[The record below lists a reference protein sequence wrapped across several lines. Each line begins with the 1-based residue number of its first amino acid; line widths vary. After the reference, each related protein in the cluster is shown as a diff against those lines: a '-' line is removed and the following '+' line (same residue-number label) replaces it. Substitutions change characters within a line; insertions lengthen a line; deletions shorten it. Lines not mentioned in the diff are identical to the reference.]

1 MTLGEV
7 LGVGSVAPTPR
18 HTKRLPPGGRFR
30 LGASFHFI
38 SISFPLPLA
47 LSFGVAYKERAGG
60 NEPESKR
67 RETMNIADL
76 QRSPN
81 FVSVRDRLE
90 EGDYT
95 ALLVEYR
102 EPCWFGGDAE
112 SHLYVEVY
120 DLIGTLVAQQS
131 TSYEDADLGW
141 WIANTIEEYAG

>member
-1 MTLGEV
+1 MVT
-7 LGVGSVAPTPR
+7 GSGQMNQPE
-18 HTKRLPPGGRFR
+18 L
-30 LGASFHFI
+30 SFVF
-38 SISFPLPLA
+38 FTFPLA

-67 RETMNIADL
+67 RETMNIADV

-102 EPCWFGGDAE
+102 EPGLLGGDAE
-112 SHLYVEVY
+112 SHFNVEVY
-120 DLIGTLVAQQS
+120 DLIGTLVAYNAS
-131 TSYEDADLGW
+131 HEDADLGW
-141 WIANTIEEYAG
+141 WIANTIEEWAG